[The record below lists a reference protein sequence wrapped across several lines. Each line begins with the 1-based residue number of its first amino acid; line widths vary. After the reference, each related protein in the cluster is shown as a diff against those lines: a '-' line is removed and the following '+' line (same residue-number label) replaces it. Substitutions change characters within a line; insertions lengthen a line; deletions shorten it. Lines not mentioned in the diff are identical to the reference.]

1 MNSIIR
7 HSVPADQMHSFLKDK
22 QAWENAIALYQ
33 GPDPLDHWWNYICW
47 YENHGHGDP
56 DNKFRETLE
65 RCLTLYEHSD
75 YYKLDVRMVRLWLK
89 YIDMQSNPLH
99 FYQVLHQRGVGKQ
112 VACFYIGW
120 ATYYESINAFKEAEA
135 VYILAFQEK
144 AQPYAELHH
153 GHSKLMY
160 NKTMHAQAQ
169 QQQQQLLHPQ
179 HAAYQTT
186 TATNNAGTPTANPN
200 VGNMEI
206 HQQQQQQQYRQQVSY
221 HHSAN
226 HQTQQQQQQM
236 AHPTTSHHQY
246 NQHPAAAAAAQ
257 QQQQQQ
263 QQLQT
268 HGYHNL
274 PNHNHYPPQHQ
285 NIQDAPHHQQVH
297 PQAQIQTAAN
307 VHQHKESNE
316 QVAATPAYN
325 TQQKIVH
332 NTHQQQQHNVNAQHI
347 QQQQVAVVHPQPQT
361 QSRQENASYSV
372 PVEQQLPAATASM
385 SRQQYERAVEASSK
399 RNVVQNAPQVNS
411 SSTNILVAGIRLPR
425 KFATYCRNN
434 HETWQPALFLEEP
447 DDPQKVCHYAKSLVY
462 PPDLGVEFSPEE
474 IKARH
479 CKYKMEMVKQEYNPQ
494 QNYQAQQH
502 GEQEQTNREAQS
514 SGTQAQQNL
523 NVQVQEIGSIKTET
537 TTTTTTTNAAKYQQT
552 QQYYVQQQQQQQQ
565 LHHIN
570 NNHLYYQQQQ
580 QHETQL
586 YQQEQQP
593 QTQLDPQQQQRQ
605 QLQTQQQQYHVNHYE
620 QQRYQQRQH
629 EHQQVQQQYTK
640 VEEEET
646 EGDQEDEDEDNQD
659 TEDEQQQQYNQQ
671 LPQQHPNYQYHHHN
685 QQQQPSAQQHLNNLD
700 NEGDLEDQ
708 IEASTIR
715 FSMHTPNKGSQNKT
729 LKIKFK
735 KERPTAV
742 GDTPN
747 GNNNYSAYTIERI
760 YQPELESPS
769 MAENVLKRNGN
780 NNSFHPYIS
789 STPKTSTKRQKTK
802 LKKPSNKFHMLG
814 STNSNSSSAENGHAT
829 LNNSYIMEKTLTAT
843 SENKAHHQ
851 HQLERSVQNATF
863 NDNANYSFSSA
874 VALDNS
880 NCSLSNAVGRLNFRD
895 ATALNNS
902 TLNQTHVA
910 DISTYQ
916 ENSYFSTQND
926 VEAKERRLAKALE
939 TIERHMAKEAID
951 PFSSELCR
959 AFLTKLDF
967 PGANGEA
974 HDNYKIIQTPLPK
987 IANTRQLNL
996 SDGIQ
1001 FNIDKE
1007 IGRGSYGSVY
1017 KATDV
1022 ATGAVVALKFQK
1034 PANTWE
1040 IYICD
1045 QVLKRVQSPNILPG
1059 LMDIS
1064 TAIIAPNASLIA
1076 TEFSPYGS
1084 LLDINNKIR
1093 QATTK
1098 VMHESLVMHFSAQ
1111 ICNIIHHLH
1120 ENKIIHADIK
1130 PDNFLLMRVPSTDLH
1145 FPSLRLIDFG
1155 CAIDMTLF
1163 PEGDKTKFRKVIQTD
1178 GFTCIEMQEGRS
1190 WSYETDLFCIA
1201 GTVHVMLFGEYM
1213 QLQKRAGTWDIK
1225 QKLPRYLKKHVWTQF
1240 FGDILNI
1247 NPDKKLP
1254 DLREMRNIFEEEASK
1269 MDSELQKQMR
1279 TLSNILHRR

>member
-1 MNSIIR
+1 MNSYIR
-7 HSVPADQMHSFLKDK
+7 QSAVPADQMHSFLKDK

-89 YIDMQSNPLH
+89 YIDMQNNPLH

-120 ATYYESINAFKEAEA
+120 ATYYESVNAFKEAEA
-135 VYILAFQEK
+135 VYNLAFQEK

-160 NKTMHAQAQ
+160 SKTMHAQAQ
-169 QQQQQLLHPQ
+169 AQQQQLHNPQ
-179 HAAYQTT
+179 HAAYQPST
-186 TATNNAGTPTANPN
+186 TALQTTNNNVATSATTS

-206 HQQQQQQQYRQQVSY
+206 HQHQQLQQQQQPYRQQVSY
-221 HHSAN
+221 HHSAT
-226 HQTQQQQQQM
+226 QPQQLQQQPI
-236 AHPTTSHHQY
+236 AHPTTSIHH
-246 NQHPAAAAAAQ
+246 NQQPVAS
-257 QQQQQQ
+257 
-263 QQLQT
+263 QQLQPQV
-268 HGYHNL
+268 YHNL
-274 PNHNHYPPQHQ
+274 PNHNHYPAQHQ
-285 NIQDAPHHQQVH
+285 NLQE
-297 PQAQIQTAAN
+297 AQ
-307 VHQHKESNE
+307 VHQHVHTHPQTQTPTNVPQLKESIE
-316 QVAATPAYN
+316 QATPSPVYN

-332 NTHQQQQHNVNAQHI
+332 NSHQQQQQPQQNVNPQHVHQQQVDNQS
-347 QQQQVAVVHPQPQT
+347 QQQQL
-361 QSRQENASYSV
+361 QSRQEQVAYNV
-372 PVEQQLPAATASM
+372 PIEQQLPAATAGM
-385 SRQQYERAVEASSK
+385 SRQQYERAVEASTK
-399 RNVVQNAPQVNS
+399 RQAVQNAPQAN
-411 SSTNILVAGIRLPR
+411 SSTNILVSGIRLPR

-447 DDPQKVCHYAKSLVY
+447 DDPQKVCHYAKSSVY
-462 PPDLGVEFSPEE
+462 PTDLCVEFSPEE
-474 IKARH
+474 IKARR
-479 CKYKMEMVKQEYNPQ
+479 CKYKLEDLKQAYAQQTAIQ
-494 QNYQAQQH
+494 QNYQPQQQV
-502 GEQEQTNREAQS
+502 EQDQSNREPQS
-514 SGTQAQQNL
+514 SGSQAQQNL
-523 NVQVQEIGSIKTET
+523 NIQVQEIGSMKTEAT
-537 TTTTTTTNAAKYQQT
+537 AAAEKYQQQQT
-552 QQYYVQQQQQQQQ
+552 QQYYVQHQQQQQQQ

-580 QHETQL
+580 HETQI
-586 YQQEQQP
+586 YHPEQQP
-593 QTQLDPQQQQRQ
+593 QTLQTQPDPQQQQQQQRQ
-605 QLQTQQQQYHVNHYE
+605 QQQQQQYHVNHYE
-620 QQRYQQRQH
+620 TQRYHQREQRQ
-629 EHQQVQQQYTK
+629 YSK
-640 VEEEET
+640 GEEEET
-646 EGDQEDEDEDNQD
+646 EGDQEEEEDDDNQD
-659 TEDEQQQQYNQQ
+659 TEDEQQYNQQ
-671 LPQQHPNYQYHHHN
+671 IPQQQQHANYQYH
-685 QQQQPSAQQHLNNLD
+685 QQQPQNHNTLD
-700 NEGDLEDQ
+700 GEGDLEDQ

-747 GNNNYSAYTIERI
+747 GTNYSAYTIERI
-760 YQPELESPS
+760 YQPELDSPT
-769 MAENVLKRNGN
+769 MADNVLKRNGN
-780 NNSFHPYIS
+780 NNSFHPYLLGQT
-789 STPKTSTKRQKTK
+789 STPKTSAKRQKSK

-829 LNNSYIMEKTLTAT
+829 LNNSYLMEKTPTAS
-843 SENKAHHQ
+843 SENKTHH
-851 HQLERSVQNATF
+851 HHLERSVQNATF

-910 DISTYQ
+910 DITTYQ

-926 VEAKERRLAKALE
+926 AEAKERRLAKAME

-967 PGANGEA
+967 PGADGEA
-974 HDNYKIIQTPLPK
+974 HDNYKIVQTPLPK

-1017 KATDV
+1017 KASDV

-1045 QVLKRVQSPNILPG
+1045 QVLKRIQSPNILPG

-1084 LLDINNKIR
+1084 LLDINNKVR

-1111 ICNIIHHLH
+1111 ICNILHHLH
-1120 ENKIIHADIK
+1120 EKKIIHADIK

-1247 NPDKKLP
+1247 KPDNKFP